1 MKLLYIVLGVILY
14 IVPFTGEG
22 SENAKGTIFC
32 YSLRFQRGVEPD
44 GNYYLQLGSTTAGT
58 DGELA
63 LNFFTSGYTHS
74 AYLSLTDELFGDTIP
89 GQLAIDVPDG
99 GDANKD
105 AFQDFFQISKGV
117 TNLASSGADHL
128 ASYGDGAVTATWN
141 RNAGSK
147 DGSCRLSIKLLP
159 FQPVVFTLPFEILE
173 YKGPILYTPGT
184 SNVTATVNLAQ
195 TGNPTSVLK
204 GPAQFVKT
212 PTDRFNELTL
222 RAGFWTNESQ
232 QVMSYVDHLVSRDQT
247 WPTNYYGYLEF
258 DDDNNPNTF
267 YPYGIWMLSIDD
279 LNDSNRNGIPD
290 FSDDTGGKPLPR
302 QPSLDVFPTGTN
314 VVLTVH
320 GDTGYAHEIQQI
332 SDLSTSNWQTAGS
345 MILSNDPQIVLVP
358 LPSSTTTFWRVRAH

>member
-1 MKLLYIVLGVILY
+1 MKPLYIILGVIFY
-14 IVPFTGEG
+14 TFSFA
-22 SENAKGTIFC
+22 SEASETAKATMFC
-32 YSLRFQRGVEPD
+32 YSLRFQRGVEAD
-44 GNYYLQLGSTTAGT
+44 GNYFLDLGSSTAGT

-63 LNFFTSGYTHS
+63 LDFFSSGYTHS

-105 AFQDFFQISKGV
+105 GFPDFFQVSQAV
-117 TNLASSGADHL
+117 ANLASSGADHL

-141 RNAGSK
+141 RNTGSK

-173 YKGPILYTPGT
+173 YTGPILYTPGT

-195 TGNPTSVLK
+195 TGNPTSVQK

-222 RAGFWTNESQ
+222 RPGFWTNQSEQ
-232 QVMSYVDHLVSRDQT
+232 AMSYVEHVVSRLDA

-267 YPYGIWMLSIDD
+267 YPYGFWMLSIDD
-279 LNDSNRNGIPD
+279 LNDTNRNGIPD
-290 FSDDTGGKPLPR
+290 FSDDPGGKPLAR
-302 QPSLDVFPTGTN
+302 QPSLEVFPTGTN
-314 VVLTVH
+314 VLLTLH
-320 GDTGYAHEIQQI
+320 GDVGYTHEIQQI

-345 MILSNDPQIVLVP
+345 VVLINDPQVVLVP
-358 LPSSTTTFWRVRAH
+358 LPSSKTIFWRARAH